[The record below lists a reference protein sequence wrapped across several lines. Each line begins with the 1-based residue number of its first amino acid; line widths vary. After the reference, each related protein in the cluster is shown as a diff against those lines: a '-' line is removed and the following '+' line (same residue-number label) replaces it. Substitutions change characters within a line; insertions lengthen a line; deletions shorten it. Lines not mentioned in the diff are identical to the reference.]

1 MLATYDL
8 SRVDG
13 VTFADGPNSRFG
25 LGTRELTGEGPVD
38 ADQITQSVSIE
49 NLHQTVID
57 LHYCRD
63 PLADFGNLVKAGEY
77 IESKL
82 NSFGLQTGRQVFSVE
97 SSDDEF
103 FNVVGVLNPGKT
115 REILITSH
123 YDHLKGIV
131 GADDNLSG
139 VSIMIECARALSVS
153 NHHTTVK
160 FVAFTLE
167 EYNEEIST
175 TGDLGMKIALGSQDY
190 VQTNLGTL
198 SNIEGV
204 INLEACGYTS
214 SKDHSQSQLK
224 GFDFESFPTH
234 NVNSYTTGDY
244 IFIVSDQI
252 SAGLG
257 SRWFNSCR
265 SATVNLPA
273 MLLAVPLGFDDM
285 QKIAPDLLRSDHAP
299 FWKRSVPAIMITDGA
314 NFRNPYYHTPG
325 DTVDTLDFEFMEK
338 VTKATLSTVVG
349 T

>member
-8 SRVDG
+8 SRVGG

-25 LGTRELTGEGPVD
+25 LRTLELTGEVPVD
-38 ADQITQSVSIE
+38 ADQITQSVSIDNLYRTVT
-49 NLHQTVID
+49 NLH
-57 LHYCRD
+57 YFRD
-63 PLADFGNLVKAGEY
+63 PVVDLANLVKAGEY

-82 NSFGLQTGRQVFSVE
+82 DSFGLQTERQAFGVE
-97 SSDDEF
+97 LSDEEF

-115 REILITSH
+115 KEILITSH

-153 NHHTTVK
+153 NHDTTVK

-167 EYNEEIST
+167 EYNEAIST
-175 TGDLGMKIALGSQDY
+175 TDDLGMRIALGSQNY
-190 VQTNLGTL
+190 VQSNLGTL

-257 SRWFNSCR
+257 SRWFGSCR
-265 SATVNLPA
+265 RATVNLPA
-273 MLLAVPLGFDDM
+273 MLLTVPLGFDDM
-285 QKIAPDLLRSDHAP
+285 RKFAPDLLRSDHAP
-299 FWKRSVPAIMITDGA
+299 FWHRSVPAIMITDGA
-314 NFRNPYYHTPG
+314 NFRNPYYHKPG
-325 DTVDTLDFEFMEK
+325 DTVDTLDFEFMKK
-338 VTKATLSTVVG
+338 VTKATLSTVVA